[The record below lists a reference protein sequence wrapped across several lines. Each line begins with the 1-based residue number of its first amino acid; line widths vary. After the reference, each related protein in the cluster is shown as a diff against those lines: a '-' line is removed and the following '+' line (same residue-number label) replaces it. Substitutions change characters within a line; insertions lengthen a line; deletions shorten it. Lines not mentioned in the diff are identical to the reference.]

1 MKLTRRRQIDF
12 KPIQLWTS
20 RTKIIYTVGPKYKWP
35 KNRRTSER
43 QVIKHVYFQKGKI
56 HHVIVQSSIPL
67 SHLRMWFF
75 GNIRVIP
82 SHFVIFVVKTRFYN
96 RFMWFFVRKM
106 VQKLPFSLLIDLKTY
121 NIHDILEGRE
131 NEIWLYHCIVAAKN
145 IIPWSPWCQLSRTS
159 SLFHDAVSFT
169 WQINMWQETWQIRPK
184 KSFEKTENLAKLLL
198 KRAGLGENCFLH
210 SIDDI

>member
-1 MKLTRRRQIDF
+1 MFWKYTCDSLSFCDICCQNQIL
-12 KPIQLWTS
+12 QS
-20 RTKIIYTVGPKYKWP
+20 IY
-35 KNRRTSER
+35 
-43 QVIKHVYFQKGKI
+43 VI
-56 HHVIVQSSIPL
+56 
-67 SHLRMWFF
+67 
-75 GNIRVIP
+75 
-82 SHFVIFVVKTRFYN
+82 
-96 RFMWFFVRKM
+96 FVRKM

-198 KRAGLGENCFLH
+198 KRAGLGEKMFSTLH
-210 SIDDI
+210 WWYLRS